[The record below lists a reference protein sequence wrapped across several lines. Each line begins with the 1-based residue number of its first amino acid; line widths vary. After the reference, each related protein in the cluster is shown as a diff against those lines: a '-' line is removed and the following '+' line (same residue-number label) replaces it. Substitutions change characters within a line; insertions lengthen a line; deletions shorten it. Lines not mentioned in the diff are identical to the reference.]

1 MRADDSYCIYQNKE
15 NAEIDKILNK
25 GFGNIYDGFGDNKL
39 SLRFGEDKTKSILFA
54 SKRRA
59 NNICE
64 LNIWHTKL
72 TIKQQAQVTYLG
84 QVVLD
89 ESISGEPTSIKMLYT
104 K

>member
-25 GFGNIYDGFGDNKL
+25 DFGNIYDGFGDNKL

-64 LNIWHTKL
+64 LNI
-72 TIKQQAQVTYLG
+72 
-84 QVVLD
+84 
-89 ESISGEPTSIKMLYT
+89 
-104 K
+104 